1 MCSAA
6 LPLPVSCAGEAG
18 FAGKMRPA
26 GRVRSAGEAGFAGRM
41 RPAGEVGLAEEA
53 GFAEE
58 GQEERRG

>member
-26 GRVRSAGEAGFAGRM
+26 GGAGSAGEAGFAGRM
-41 RPAGEVGLAEEA
+41 RPAGEVGFAGEA

>member
-26 GRVRSAGEAGFAGRM
+26 GEVGFAG
-41 RPAGEVGLAEEA
+41 EA